1 MFEDH
6 NAFGVDKVLIPKPE
20 CQEMFENF
28 KEEAANMKYGS
39 SETYSRI
46 GEQIQNENIEIEDQ
60 NPAKEEP
67 ESASV
72 SMNRNLMTSPDGHIE
87 KTAPNPGSNMI
98 FSKKNSLKSNESA
111 GSKHS
116 KKQMS

>member
-39 SETYSRI
+39 SETYSKI
-46 GEQIQNENIEIEDQ
+46 GEQIQNENIEIEDE

-67 ESASV
+67 
-72 SMNRNLMTSPDGHIE
+72 
-87 KTAPNPGSNMI
+87 
-98 FSKKNSLKSNESA
+98 
-111 GSKHS
+111 
-116 KKQMS
+116 